1 MNIAV
6 IQVLCL
12 LFGAIVLF
20 ATNRLRMDVTAL
32 LLIIAFVL
40 SGLLTLPE
48 ALAGFSD
55 ANVILIALLFV
66 VGESLI
72 RTGVAYR
79 VGDWLLGRRA
89 IAKPVCWP
97 C

>member
-66 VGESLI
+66 VGLMVLVNWAVK
-72 RTGVAYR
+72 VA
-79 VGDWLLGRRA
+79 
-89 IAKPVCWP
+89 
-97 C
+97 